1 MVKFCMETPM
11 EAERIKNV
19 IIGSGE
25 GGKSLAWH
33 LGQAG
38 EQIVVVERRWVGGS
52 CPNVNCLPSKNEIWS
67 AKVADL
73 IHHAAQFGTTVGPL
87 SINMPVVRQRKRA
100 MVDGLIKIHLDK
112 YKSTGAK
119 LVMGSATLIGPRT
132 VQIQLNDGGTRT
144 LVADRLFLNL
154 GTRALIPPVP
164 GLAEAKPLTHIEMLE
179 LDRVPEHLIVIGGG
193 YVGLEFA
200 QAYRRFGSRVTIVQR
215 GAQVLAG
222 EDADVVSEVSRILTA
237 EGINIVTSAQI
248 DSAEGKSG
256 SRVSLKLHVAGVESV
271 LEATD
276 ILAATGRTPNTADI
290 GLEQAG
296 IELDARG
303 YLKVNDRL
311 ETTAEN
317 VWGIG
322 ECAGTP
328 QFTHV
333 SFDDFR
339 IIRDNLAGGNRTTT
353 DRVIPS
359 CLYTDPPVAH
369 IGLTETEA
377 KHRGIAVRV
386 AKIPMAAVLRTR
398 TLDETQ
404 GFMKALI
411 DPNNNR
417 ILGFTMIGPEAG
429 EVMAVLQTAM
439 LAGFPFTVLRD
450 AVLAHPTMAEG
461 LNVLFSTIKP
471 ASEAI
476 QTKDR

>member
-1 MVKFCMETPM
+1 M

-19 IIGSGE
+19 IVGSGE

-73 IHHAAQFGTTVGPL
+73 VHHAAQFGTTVGPL
-87 SINMPVVRQRKRA
+87 SINMPAVRQRKRE

-112 YKSTGAK
+112 YKATGAQ
-119 LVMGSATLIGPRT
+119 LVMGSATLVGPRT

-200 QAYRRFGSRVTIVQR
+200 QAYRRFGSRVTVVQR
-215 GAQVLAG
+215 GAQLLAG
-222 EDADVVSEVSRILTA
+222 EDADVVNEVSRILTD
-237 EGINIVTSAQI
+237 EGINIITSGQI
-248 DSAEGKSG
+248 GSVEGKSG
-256 SRVSLKLHVAGVESV
+256 SRVSLKLQVAGVESV

-276 ILAATGRTPNTADI
+276 ILAATGRIPNTADI
-290 GLEQAG
+290 GLERAG

-339 IIRDNLAGGNRTTT
+339 IIRDNLTGGRRTTN

-369 IGLTETEA
+369 IGLTENEA
-377 KHRGIAVRV
+377 KRRGIAVRV
-386 AKIPMAAVLRTR
+386 AKIPIAAVLRTR

-429 EVMAVLQTAM
+429 EVMAVVQTAM

-471 ASEAI
+471 VGDAM
-476 QTKDR
+476 QTKAR